1 MYNHLFGPVPS
12 RRLGIS
18 LGVDLVPHKTCS
30 LNCIYCECG
39 RTTCLTL
46 ERKEYVSTAAILSEL
61 KEFLKDNPRLDYI
74 TFSGA
79 GEPTLH
85 SGIGA
90 IIGFIKKEFSHYKLA
105 LITNGTLF
113 FLPGVRKEIKF
124 VDLVLP
130 SLDAASEQTFIK
142 MNHPNS
148 DLKIETII
156 KGLADFQKN
165 YNSKMWLEVFIVPGI
180 NDSEEEITL
189 LRQAIH
195 RIRPTL
201 VQLNSLDRPGTNSR
215 VNPATEEMLQTIA
228 DFLDWETEIIA
239 KFKTRNLI
247 ASYNTDVENTILQ
260 LIKRRPCTLDDLCS
274 TLGMH
279 LNEVNKYVD
288 TLLDQNIVIA
298 KKMERGVFY
307 ESFNREI

>member
-46 ERKEYVSTAAILSEL
+46 ERKEYVPTAAILSEL
-61 KEFLKDNPRLDYI
+61 KEFLEDNPKLDYI

-90 IIGFIKKEFSHYKLA
+90 IISFIKKEFSHYKLA

-130 SLDAASEQTFIK
+130 SLDAASEQTFRK
-142 MNHPNS
+142 MNHPNN

-156 KGLADFQKN
+156 KGLTDFQKN

-180 NDSEEEITL
+180 NDAKEEITL

-201 VQLNSLDRPGTNSR
+201 VQLNSLDRPGTNSG
-215 VNPATEEMLQTIA
+215 VNPATEETLQRVA

-239 KFKTRNLI
+239 KFTPRNKI
-247 ASYNTDVENTILQ
+247 ANYNIDIENTILQ

-274 TLGMH
+274 TLGKH
-279 LNEVNKYVD
+279 HNEVNKYLD
-288 TLLDQNIVIA
+288 TLLDQKIIIA

-307 ESFNREI
+307 ESLNREI